1 MKFKYLYLI
10 IYLLSTI
17 VWSQNYKYRIYN
29 LTEQNLNFIV
39 FNTEDHEIVTSDSSL
54 GIELMRIWTVPII
67 DSKNY
72 PNPFSPSQTF
82 QFVVEDFDT
91 VKLELLNKNR
101 ELLSVIFNEKFLPG
115 SYRMELLKNS
125 INTEYFILK
134 YYKNDKN
141 WEYLLGIN

>member
-10 IYLLSTI
+10 IYFLSTI
-17 VWSQNYKYRIYN
+17 VWCQNYKYRIYN

-39 FNTEDHEIVTSDSSL
+39 FNTDDHEIVTADSSL
-54 GIELMRIWTVPII
+54 GIELIKIWTVPII

-82 QFVVEDFDT
+82 QFVVEDCDA

-101 ELLSVIFNEKFLPG
+101 ELLSVIFNEKFSPG
-115 SYRMELLKNS
+115 SYTMELLKKS
-125 INTEYFILK
+125 INTGYFILK

-141 WEYLLGIN
+141 WEYLLRIN